1 VAERFEVYSYEV
13 RREGLPPEMRYSLTP
28 VKGARYSGRGEPLDA
43 NPLADDPAE
52 ADQPE
57 PAGHVEAPD
66 GDAGGGDGTS
76 DARDPGA
83 RASGPAGR
91 DRRRGGHRLGTRP
104 PGPLGTAAG

>member
-66 GDAGGGDGTS
+66 GTLVVAMEPPTLEIPGHGQVDLLAVIGAGE
-76 DARDPGA
+76 
-83 RASGPAGR
+83 
-91 DRRRGGHRLGTRP
+91 
-104 PGPLGTAAG
+104 GTASELGHLVRWAPRRA